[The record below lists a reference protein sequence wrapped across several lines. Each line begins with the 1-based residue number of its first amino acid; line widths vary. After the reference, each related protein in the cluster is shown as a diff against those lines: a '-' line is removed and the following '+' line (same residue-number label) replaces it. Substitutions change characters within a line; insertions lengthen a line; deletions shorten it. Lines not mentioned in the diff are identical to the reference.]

1 MSEQKKIDLSAL
13 NKAVL
18 VEDSNPSEKSEV
30 ETQASEKNK
39 NKKQKQ
45 KKMQKIKWILG
56 KEKFYEIKLRK
67 IKKI

>member
-30 ETQASEKNK
+30 ETQTSKKWNK
-39 NKKQKQ
+39 
-45 KKMQKIKWILG
+45 L
-56 KEKFYEIKLRK
+56 
-67 IKKI
+67 